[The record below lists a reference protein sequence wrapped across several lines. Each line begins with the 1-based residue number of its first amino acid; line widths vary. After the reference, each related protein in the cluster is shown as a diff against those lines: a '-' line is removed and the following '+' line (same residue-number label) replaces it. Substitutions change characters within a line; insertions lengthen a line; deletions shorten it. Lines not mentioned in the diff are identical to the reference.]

1 MGEYNRKLI
10 SQKQLQDFH
19 FSACTV
25 WKLDLKATSMVK
37 LKNWKQRISLGGCIG
52 SNQTELTQLQFVN
65 V

>member
-25 WKLDLKATSMVK
+25 WKLDLKDKYGEAQK
-37 LKNWKQRISLGGCIG
+37 LKTEKLSLGGCIG
-52 SNQTELTQLQFVN
+52 RNQTELTQLQFVN